1 MRNWRP
7 SASAAAPAAVKVPR
21 RKYVYDAG
29 ALVAIDKRVGD
40 VLRSHLTRLAQ
51 GDTIIVPAPV
61 AAQVVRDPRRQ
72 APLMLTLRG
81 CDIVPFGEQDVSPV
95 GSLLARAG
103 TSDVTDGLVALTA
116 VKAEAA
122 VVTSDAGDIRHLLRT
137 LGVRL
142 PVLAP

>member
-1 MRNWRP
+1 M
-7 SASAAAPAAVKVPR
+7 
-21 RKYVYDAG
+21 YDAG
-29 ALVAIDKRVGD
+29 ALVAIDKRAGD
-40 VLRSHLTRLAQ
+40 VLRSHQTRLAQ

-61 AAQVVRDPRRQ
+61 AAQVVRDPGRQ
-72 APLMLTLRG
+72 ARLMLTLRG

-122 VVTSDAGDIRHLLRT
+122 VVTSDGGDIRHLLHT

-142 PVLAP
+142 PILAP

>member
-1 MRNWRP
+1 M
-7 SASAAAPAAVKVPR
+7 ALTAPTVVRVLR

-29 ALVAIDKRVGD
+29 ALVAIDKRHD
-40 VLRSHLTRLAQ
+40 KPLRDHQTRLAQ
-51 GDTIIVPAPV
+51 GDAIIVPAPV
-61 AAQVVRDPRRQ
+61 AAQVVRTPKRQ
-72 APLMLTLRG
+72 ARLMLTLRG

-95 GSLLARAG
+95 GLLLARAG

-122 VVTSDAGDIRHLLRT
+122 VVTSDADGIRHLLRT